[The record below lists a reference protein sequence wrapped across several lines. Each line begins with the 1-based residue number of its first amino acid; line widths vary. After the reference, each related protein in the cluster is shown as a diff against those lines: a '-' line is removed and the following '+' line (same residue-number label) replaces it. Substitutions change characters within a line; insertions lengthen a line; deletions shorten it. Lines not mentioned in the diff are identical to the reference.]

1 MKLQSGVTGHEV
13 RVVDEQSLDDRKS
26 NIWKRLPYS
35 HDFIA
40 NCMLV
45 INCNVN

>member
-13 RVVDEQSLDDRKS
+13 RVVDETSLDVEKVTYE
-26 NIWKRLPYS
+26 KRLPYS
-35 HDFIA
+35 HDFIG
-40 NCMLV
+40 NYMLV